1 MSCPFTTNAKGA
13 ADVGSSFSFASALGG
28 IAQVL
33 SPSTPDETDITPPG
47 NVTNFTAQG
56 AHTQVLLSWTN
67 PTDEDYVRTL
77 IVRKQGSASANP
89 WDGTVIYEGRA
100 QSYTDTDLQN
110 GTTYYYTAYT
120 FDRVPNY
127 SAGVTVQATP
137 QTGVMSVP
145 AGGSRMSA
153 PTTQGMAIALTRTLS
168 TPMRGADVK
177 QLQQFLQSQGLL
189 DQGNDTGYF
198 GLKTYQAVK
207 QFQCTQ
213 NIVCQGT
220 SKLTGWG
227 MVGPRTQ
234 ARINK
239 LGQGL
244 SPSTLPSPS
253 GSDLSVQSLQSQL
266 AALLQQLAVLQGR

>member
-13 ADVGSSFSFASALGG
+13 ADVGSSSSFASALEG

-110 GTTYYYTAYT
+110 GTTY
-120 FDRVPNY
+120 
-127 SAGVTVQATP
+127 
-137 QTGVMSVP
+137 
-145 AGGSRMSA
+145 
-153 PTTQGMAIALTRTLS
+153 
-168 TPMRGADVK
+168 MRGERAK
-177 QLQQFLQSQGLL
+177 ER
-189 DQGNDTGYF
+189 
-198 GLKTYQAVK
+198 K
-207 QFQCTQ
+207 
-213 NIVCQGT
+213 
-220 SKLTGWG
+220 
-227 MVGPRTQ
+227 R
-234 ARINK
+234 
-239 LGQGL
+239 LG
-244 SPSTLPSPS
+244 S
-253 GSDLSVQSLQSQL
+253 GSGTPRVWY
-266 AALLQQLAVLQGR
+266 V